1 MQPRFCGS
9 HRFPGKTGVSK
20 GRTLWHTALLAK
32 YSVLYLLSRLAG
44 KMRVSPDGN
53 ARFARQE
60 NGQVFADGDEQK
72 PEPVSGVAAGI
83 CVVLLIRHN
92 GYELSRQH
100 FY

>member
-1 MQPRFCGS
+1 
-9 HRFPGKTGVSK
+9 
-20 GRTLWHTALLAK
+20 
-32 YSVLYLLSRLAG
+32 
-44 KMRVSPDGN
+44 MRVSPDGN

-60 NGQVFADGDEQK
+60 NGQVFANGDEQK
-72 PEPVSGVAAGI
+72 PGLVSGVAAGI